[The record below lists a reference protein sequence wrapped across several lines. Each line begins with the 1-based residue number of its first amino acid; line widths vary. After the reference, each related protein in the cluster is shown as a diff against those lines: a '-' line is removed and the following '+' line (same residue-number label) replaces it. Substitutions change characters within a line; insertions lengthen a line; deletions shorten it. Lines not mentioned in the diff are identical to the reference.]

1 MGGAGVIDLEKVRKG
16 LECCMA
22 CTSDDPFA
30 RCEECPYN
38 NVSIAVQNCRAVLS
52 MEALEIL
59 NELKGAG
66 VCGSTSR

>member
-1 MGGAGVIDLEKVRKG
+1 MEGAGVIEKVRKG

-38 NVSIAVQNCRAVLS
+38 EVSIAVQDCRAVLS

-59 NELKGAG
+59 KKMPGG
-66 VCGSTSR
+66 VETCESTSR